1 MSHKKPVVILAK
13 EFGERLAAFRLS
25 CNLRQSDVA
34 SKAGV
39 SRGVIVRL
47 EAGEGGTIDSLVRI
61 MKAMDIEER
70 LNWLVPDGRISPL
83 DPRSEL
89 RQRAR
94 PRPDD
99 NKKNEPWTWGDE

>member
-1 MSHKKPVVILAK
+1 MSYKKPVVILAK

-25 CNLRQSDVA
+25 CNLRQSDIA

-47 EAGEGGTIDSLVRI
+47 EAGEGGTIDSLIRI

-94 PRPDD
+94 PLPDE
-99 NKKNEPWTWGDE
+99 NKKNEPWSWGDE